1 MEKVMVNSSVTMV
14 KYMIGTKRIKRE
26 YLEIWKIYLTIK
38 LLTPAKLLHKKFSPP
53 PTTQSE
59 IALTPPS
66 FSLFLRYYLGFL
78 R

>member
-53 PTTQSE
+53 P
-59 IALTPPS
+59 LPN
-66 FSLFLRYYLGFL
+66 LK
-78 R
+78 

>member
-38 LLTPAKLLHKKFSPP
+38 LLTPA
-53 PTTQSE
+53 
-59 IALTPPS
+59 
-66 FSLFLRYYLGFL
+66 
-78 R
+78 